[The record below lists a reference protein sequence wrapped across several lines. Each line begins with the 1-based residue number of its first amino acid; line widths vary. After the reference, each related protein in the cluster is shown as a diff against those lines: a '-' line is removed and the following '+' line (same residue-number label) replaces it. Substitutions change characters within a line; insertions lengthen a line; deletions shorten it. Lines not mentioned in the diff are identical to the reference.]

1 MGAGMKEL
9 SILVVGGGIAG
20 LTSAIALRQKGFAVE
35 IVEKDPDWSVYG
47 VGIIQQS
54 NVVRAVDQLG
64 IIDDYLEA
72 GFAFERIDVFK
83 PDGELVAKIP
93 APKLTDKYPAQLG
106 IGRRALQKVLAD
118 KANSLGTK
126 IRLGV
131 VASTMQQDET
141 GVAVEFSDQTSGHFD
156 LVIGADGI
164 NSQVREM
171 IFPETPAP
179 EFAGQGVWR
188 YNFKRP
194 ADMDSICVY
203 EGPIGTGLVPLSEEL
218 MYMYVTTPEPGNP
231 WYPVEGI
238 AQAMRDKL
246 KNAPPVI
253 ADYAKQ
259 ITVDEEVVYKPL
271 SWLMLEGDWYK
282 GNIIVIGDAAHAT
295 TPHLG
300 QGAGM
305 AIEDSL
311 VLAEELGNEDSVT
324 DAFNAFM
331 KRRAERCRYIV
342 ESSVAICKGQ
352 IGEGP
357 LINNAQ
363 ATGEMF
369 KVTAEPI

>member
-1 MGAGMKEL
+1 MKDL

-20 LTSAIALRQKGFAVE
+20 LTSAIALTRQGFAVE
-35 IVEKDPDWSVYG
+35 IIEKDPEWSVYG

-64 IIDDYLEA
+64 IIDDYLDA
-72 GFAFERIDVFK
+72 GFAFNRIDVYK
-83 PDGELVAKIP
+83 PNGELAAKIP
-93 APKLTDKYPAQLG
+93 APRLTDKYPAQLG

-118 KANSLGTK
+118 SAIKLGAK

-131 VASTMQQDET
+131 VIETLQQDDT
-141 GVAVEFSDQTSGHFD
+141 GVALEFSDGSSGHYH

-164 NSQVREM
+164 HSQVRQI
-171 IFPETPAP
+171 IFPEVPAP

-194 ADMDSICVY
+194 PDMDSLCVY
-203 EGPIGTGLVPLSEEL
+203 EGPIGTGLVPLSDEL
-218 MYMYVTTPEPGNP
+218 MYMYVTTPESGNP
-231 WYPVEGI
+231 WYPTEGI
-238 AQAMRDKL
+238 AQVMRDKL

-253 ADYAKQ
+253 AEYAKQ
-259 ITVDEEVVYKPL
+259 ITDDNEVVYKPL
-271 SWLMLEGDWYK
+271 SWLMLEGDWHK
-282 GNIIVIGDAAHAT
+282 GNAILIGDAAHAT

-311 VLAEELGNEDSVT
+311 VLAEELSTQDSVS
-324 DAFNAFM
+324 NAFSAFM
-331 KRRAERCRYIV
+331 QRRAERCRYIV

-357 LINNAQ
+357 LVNNAQ
-363 ATGEMF
+363 ATVEMF
-369 KVTAEPI
+369 KVTAAPI

>member
-1 MGAGMKEL
+1 MKEL

-83 PDGELVAKIP
+83 PDGELAAKIP

-118 KANSLGTK
+118 KAIGLETK

-131 VASTMQQDET
+131 VATTMQQDDT
-141 GVAVEFSDQTSGHFD
+141 GVAVEFSDQTSAHFD
-156 LVIGADGI
+156 LVIGADGV

-171 IFPETPAP
+171 IFPEAPAP

-231 WYPVEGI
+231 RYPTEGI

-253 ADYAKQ
+253 AEYAKQ

-295 TPHLG
+295 SPHLG

-311 VLAEELGNEDSVT
+311 VLAEELSNKDSVS
-324 DAFNAFM
+324 DAFSAFM
-331 KRRAERCRYIV
+331 KRREERCRYIV

>member
-1 MGAGMKEL
+1 MKEL

-20 LTSAIALRQKGFAVE
+20 LTSAIALRRKSFAVE
-35 IVEKDPDWSVYG
+35 IIEKDPDWSVYG

-54 NVVRAVDQLG
+54 NVIRAVDQLG
-64 IIDDYLEA
+64 IIDDYLDA
-72 GFAFERIDVFK
+72 GFVFERIDVYK

-93 APKLTDKYPAQLG
+93 APRLTDKYPAQLG

-118 KANSLGTK
+118 TAKNLGATV
-126 IRLGV
+126 RLGV
-131 VASTMQQDET
+131 IVKSMQQVDN
-141 GVAVEFSDQTSGHFD
+141 GVSLEFSDGTSGRYD
-156 LVIGADGI
+156 VVIGADGV
-164 NSQVREM
+164 NSQIREM
-171 IFPETPAP
+171 IFPDVAPP

-194 ADMDSICVY
+194 ADMDSLCVY

-231 WYPVEGI
+231 RYPTEGL
-238 AQAMRDKL
+238 AKAMRDKL

-253 ADYAKQ
+253 AEYAKQ
-259 ITVDEEVVYKPL
+259 ITEDDEVVYKPL
-271 SWLMLEGDWYK
+271 NWLMLEGDWYT
-282 GNIIVIGDAAHAT
+282 GNSILIGDAAHAT

-311 VLAEELGNEDSVT
+311 VLAEELSNEDSI
-324 DAFNAFM
+324 DSAFAAFM

-342 ESSVAICKGQ
+342 ETSVAICKGQ

-357 LINNAQ
+357 LLNNAEE
-363 ATGEMF
+363 TGKMF

>member
-1 MGAGMKEL
+1 MKEL
-9 SILVVGGGIAG
+9 SILIVGGGIAG

-35 IVEKDPDWSVYG
+35 IIEKDPDWSVYG

-54 NVVRAVDQLG
+54 NVVRALDQLG

-72 GFAFERIDVFK
+72 GFAFDRIDVYK
-83 PDGELVAKIP
+83 PNGELAAKIP

-118 KANSLGTK
+118 SAMNQGATIK
-126 IRLGV
+126 LGV
-131 VASTMQQDET
+131 VIKSLQQDAS
-141 GVAVEFSDQTSGHFD
+141 GVALEFSDGSAGHYD
-156 LVIGADGI
+156 LVIGADGV
-164 NSQVREM
+164 NSQVRS
-171 IFPETPAP
+171 ILFPEVPEP

-194 ADMDSICVY
+194 EDMDSLSVY
-203 EGPIGTGLVPLSEEL
+203 EGPIGSGLVPLSKEL

-231 WYPVEGI
+231 RYPTEGL

-253 ADYAKQ
+253 AEYAKQ
-259 ITVDEEVVYKPL
+259 ITDDEEVVYKPL
-271 SWLMLEGDWYK
+271 FWLMLEGDWYK
-282 GNIIVIGDAAHAT
+282 SNTILIGDAAHAT

-311 VLAEELGNEDSVT
+311 VLAEELNNEDSVSN
-324 DAFNAFM
+324 AFAAFM

-342 ESSVAICKGQ
+342 ETSVAICKGQ

-357 LINNAQ
+357 LVNNAA

-369 KVTAEPI
+369 KLTAEPI

>member
-1 MGAGMKEL
+1 MNEL
-9 SILVVGGGIAG
+9 SILIVGGGIAG
-20 LTSAIALRQKGFAVE
+20 LTSAIALSQKGFTVE
-35 IVEKDPDWSVYG
+35 IIEKDPDWSVYG

-64 IIDDYLEA
+64 IIDDYLDA
-72 GFAFERIDVFK
+72 GFAFDRIDVHT
-83 PDGELVAKIP
+83 PDGTLVAQIP
-93 APKLTDKYPAQLG
+93 APRLTEKYPAQLG

-118 KANSLGTK
+118 SAKNHGAK
-126 IRLGV
+126 IKLGV
-131 VASTMQQDET
+131 VVKNLQEDDT
-141 GVAVEFSDQTSGHFD
+141 GVAVELSDGTSGHYD
-156 LVIGADGI
+156 LVVGADGL
-164 NSQVREM
+164 NSQVRE
-171 IFPETPAP
+171 ILFPEAPAP
-179 EFAGQGVWR
+179 QFVGQAVWR

-194 ADMDSICVY
+194 SDMDSLSVY

-231 WYPVEGI
+231 RYPIEGL

-253 ADYAKQ
+253 AEYAKQ

-271 SWLMLEGDWYK
+271 TWLMLEGDWHK
-282 GNIIVIGDAAHAT
+282 GNSILIGDAAHAT

-311 VLAEELGNEDSVT
+311 VLAEELSNQDSVSN
-324 DAFNAFM
+324 AFNAFM

-342 ESSVAICKGQ
+342 ETSVAICKGQ

-357 LINNAQ
+357 LLNNAEE
-363 ATGEMF
+363 TGKMF